1 MNVSYKS
8 IRDVGMSEREE
19 KKFYFMSKCYGIR
32 KFLNKVSWRNAEFLG
47 FERFWYFFVASEI
60 FKKKN

>member
-32 KFLNKVSWRNAEFLG
+32 KFLNELSCRNAELLG
-47 FERFWYFFVASEI
+47 FVRFWILFFESKIVQ
-60 FKKKN
+60 KN